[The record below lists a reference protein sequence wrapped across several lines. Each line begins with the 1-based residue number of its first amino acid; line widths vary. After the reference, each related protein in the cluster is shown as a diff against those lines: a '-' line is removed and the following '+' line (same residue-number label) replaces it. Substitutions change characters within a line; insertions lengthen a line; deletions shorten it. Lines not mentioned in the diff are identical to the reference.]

1 MPNDKIYNNTII
13 NQGTRLNFLIKLL
26 ISYSLLLSS
35 LSYANEKTIHLTSLE
50 WPPYAG
56 ASLPQQGIS
65 IAVARAAFNAMGY
78 DLKVTFFPW
87 SRAVTLAKRKESKF
101 IGYFPEYF
109 STQTGKDFIYSDEMG
124 SSPLGFA
131 ERKNQSISW
140 TKLDHLKPYRIGIVQ
155 DYINTEEFD
164 AMIDSQ
170 SLKISS
176 TINDAANLK
185 KLMSQRIDLAVI
197 DKNVMKY
204 LFKTDPSLSQK
215 SDSAQFNNMIL
226 ENKNLYICFKKNNH
240 GQKISDIFNQGL
252 KKINITITTKSV
264 IDEILNPK
272 SI

>member
-1 MPNDKIYNNTII
+1 
-13 NQGTRLNFLIKLL
+13 LNFLIKLL
-26 ISYSLLLSS
+26 ISYSLLISG

-65 IAVARAAFNAMGY
+65 IAVAREAFAAMGY
-78 DLKVTFFPW
+78 ELEVTFFPW
-87 SRAVTLAKRKESKF
+87 SRTVTLAKREDSKF

-109 STQTGKDFIYSDEMG
+109 SAQTSKDFIYSDQMG

-140 TKLDHLKPYRIGIVQ
+140 TKLDQLTPYRIGIVQ
-155 DYINTEEFD
+155 DYINTKEFD

-197 DKNVMKY
+197 DKNVMHY
-204 LFKTDPSLSQK
+204 LFKTDPSLSKK
-215 SDSAQFNNMIL
+215 SSLAQFNKMIL
-226 ENKNLYICFKKNNH
+226 EDKNLYICFKKNNQ
-240 GQKISDIFNQGL
+240 GQKTSDIFNQGL
-252 KKINITITTKSV
+252 KKINIKTTTKSV

-272 SI
+272 PI